1 MHRSHSPFRPDRRRL
16 SGGAL
21 SLFLLGGVTGAGAQD
36 APKPPA
42 TPAVKAGEEPKAT
55 PKPEAAK
62 PEPAKDKDIDET
74 VKEHEKLSGIFTFYR
89 KKKGTSDTL
98 LMEVPDSKLGQL
110 LMLQATASTGASGT
124 PAFVFHGAPLNDLLF
139 RIEKG
144 DDGRV
149 RFVAPKTDVRVLN
162 DAPGQRSLLRSYPDT
177 ILQSFEIK
185 ARQPERHSVL
195 IDVSDLF
202 RADIAEFAAQFDKSG
217 YALDR
222 GSAYVDKIKVL
233 PENVAVRTVYQ
244 FNRKNPAG
252 EGPRTFPFAVSYDLY
267 TLPQTSYRP
276 RLGDT
281 RVGYFTDSFKDLS
294 DAASRDQ
301 TVNYIRRWNLEK
313 ADPKAALSP
322 PKKPIVFW
330 IDNAVPEKYRQAVR
344 EGLLMWN
351 PAFERVG
358 IKDAIVVKQMP
369 DDADWDI
376 ADVRY
381 NVVRWTTGMPF
392 AIALMRSNPLTGEIL
407 NASINMDAGFA
418 SSGAVEFDSVVDPTA
433 PPAPKPAALFAG
445 KDGRFCDY
453 AYEARRE
460 AYFGEVT
467 AEALQTPDAP
477 FNREAFI
484 HSYIRE
490 IVAHELGHNLGLRH
504 NFIASTES
512 DLAQLGDPKRTA
524 VNGVSASVMDYL
536 PPNIAAV
543 KKPGAAYFSS
553 VVGTYDKWAI
563 EYGYRPI
570 DGAKTP
576 ADERP
581 VLARIASQCNLPGHA
596 FQTDEVADQYDP
608 LVTRFD
614 LGKDPLDWT
623 SRTFTLSRYLLFTLD
638 KRHPKPGESYYDFT
652 REFNVLVSKYLRA
665 GTYTARFIGGQTVN
679 SSYPGDPNSRLPL
692 TSVDGAKQQRA
703 LQLLNQHIFAEGAF
717 AFPKRYLSMLTSNP
731 NAEGNQADAKQR
743 EFPMFTTFANYQR
756 GMVQRVFAPA
766 ALTRLANSE
775 FRAAKAE
782 ETLTMATLFRSVGDE
797 VWSELRT
804 GKEISALR
812 RSLQIDHLNTL
823 IDLVMNR
830 DPAVP
835 SDAVTL
841 GWEQL
846 RVLRGQLKSALP
858 KARGEYGPAHLREAM
873 ARIDRVLEAR
883 TVAKP

>member
-1 MHRSHSPFRPDRRRL
+1 MHRSRSPFRLDRHL
-16 SGGAL
+16 LPGGAL
-21 SLFLLGGVTGAGAQD
+21 SLLLLGGVTAAGAQD

-42 TPAVKAGEEPKAT
+42 APATEA
-55 PKPEAAK
+55 PKPAAKAEPAK
-62 PEPAKDKDIDET
+62 PEPPKDKDIDET
-74 VKEHEKLSGIFTFYR
+74 VKEHDKLAGIFTFYR
-89 KKKGTSDTL
+89 KKKGTSDAL
-98 LMEVPDSKLGQL
+98 LMEVPDSALGKLF
-110 LMLQATASTGASGT
+110 MLQATASTGASGT

-144 DDGRV
+144 DDGRL
-149 RFVAPKTDVRVLN
+149 RFVSPKTDVRVPT
-162 DAPGQRSLLRSYPDT
+162 DGPGQRSLARSYPET
-177 ILQSFEIK
+177 ILQAFEIK

-202 RADIAEFAAQFDKSG
+202 KSDIAEFAAQFDRSG

-222 GSAYVDKIKVL
+222 GTAYVDKIKVL

-267 TLPQTSYRP
+267 TLPETGYRP

-313 ADPKAALSP
+313 ADPKAALSV

-358 IKDAIVVKQMP
+358 FKDAIVVKQMP

-445 KDGRFCDY
+445 KDGRYCDY
-453 AYEARRE
+453 AVEARRE
-460 AYFGEVT
+460 AYFGEVA

-477 FNREAFI
+477 FDRQAFI

-512 DLAQLGDPKRTA
+512 DLNQLGDAKRLA
-524 VNGVSASVMDYL
+524 VNGVAASVMDYL

-543 KKPGAAYFSS
+543 KKPGAAYFSP

-563 EYGYRPI
+563 EYGYRQF
-570 DGAKTP
+570 DARSTEE
-576 ADERP
+576 ERP
-581 VLARIASQCNLPGHA
+581 ALARIASQCNLPGHA
-596 FQTDEVADQYDP
+596 FQTDEVADNYDP

-623 SRTFTLSRYLLFTLD
+623 DRTFTLSRYLLFTLD

-665 GTYTARFIGGQTVN
+665 GTYTARFIGGQVVN
-679 SSYPGDPNSRLPL
+679 NNYPGDPNGRLPL
-692 TSVDGAKQQRA
+692 TSVEGPQQQRA
-703 LQLLNQHIFAEGAF
+703 LDLLNRHVFAEDSF
-717 AFPKRYLSMLTSNP
+717 AFPKRYLSMLTGNP
-731 NAEGNQADAKQR
+731 NAEGNQAEAAQR
-743 EFPMFTTFANYQR
+743 EFPMFTTFTSYQR
-756 GMVQRVFAPA
+756 GMLKRVFAPA

-775 FRAAKAE
+775 FRAAKPE
-782 ETLTMATLFRSVGDE
+782 ETLTTATLFRSVGDE

-823 IDLVMNR
+823 VDLVMNR
-830 DPAVP
+830 DPGVP

-846 RVLRGQLKSALP
+846 RTLRGRIKTALP

-873 ARIDRVLEAR
+873 LRIDRVLDAR
-883 TVAKP
+883 PQAKP